1 MPIQAAQYLRMSTE
15 SQRYSLVNQ
24 AAAIAAFALHDG
36 YEIVSTYEDAGKSG
50 VTFEKREGLKS
61 LLSDVVT
68 GAAEYTV
75 ILVLDV
81 SRWGRFQDPDQAA
94 FHEYTCRA
102 AGVDVKYVG
111 EQFDYGPS
119 GSIMKQLKRV
129 MAGEYSRELSAKVK
143 HAKRRNAALGLHQG
157 GACPFGVARL
167 EVRPDGSPV
176 RVLARGER
184 KSRPE
189 NILRYVHGDPD
200 EIALVKR
207 VFQLY
212 LDRGMRA
219 ADIGRR
225 LATEGHIWTDGQPI
239 TSQQV
244 RRVLS
249 CELLTGKLVS
259 GKEEHFLGG
268 RREKRPRSEWRSTK
282 VFAPIISQ
290 ARFRAAEQRRMTL
303 GGVVRRAND
312 EALLAALCK
321 ARKMHGPLTLRIVDQ
336 SKHCPGSTNY
346 ERAFGSFGRA
356 LELIGEKAPR
366 NYLGGQLGHRIPEA
380 SLIDAMRRLEDRHGF
395 VSASLLRAAPDAPPS
410 QTYIKAFG
418 SLKAA
423 CHVAGVATRSTRKI
437 IIPAAKPWRDQH
449 LTSLH
454 RKQLTLA
461 STSAPHP

>member
-1 MPIQAAQYLRMSTE
+1 MSVQAAQYLRMSTE

-24 AAAIAAFALHDG
+24 AAAIASFALQEG
-36 YEIVSTYEDAGKSG
+36 YEVVATYEDAGKSG
-50 VTFEKREGLKS
+50 VTFEKREGLKA

-94 FHEYTCRA
+94 FHEFTCRA
-102 AGVDVKYVG
+102 AGVEVRYVG

-157 GACPFGVARL
+157 GPCPFGVARL
-167 EVRPDGSPV
+167 EERPDGSPV

-189 NILRYVHGDPD
+189 NTLRYVHGTPE

-207 VFQLY
+207 IFDLY
-212 LDRGMRA
+212 LIRKMRA
-219 ADIGRR
+219 AEIAR
-225 LATEGHIWTDGQPI
+225 LLTAEGHTWTDDRSI
-239 TSQQV
+239 TFQQV
-244 RRVLS
+244 RRVLT
-249 CELLTGKLVS
+249 CDLLTGRLVS

-268 RREKRPRSEWRSTK
+268 RREKRPRSEWRFTK

-290 ARFRAAEQRRMTL
+290 ARFRAAEQRRISL
-303 GGVVRRAND
+303 DGVIRRTND
-312 EALLAALCK
+312 GALLKALRK
-321 ARKMHGPLTLRIVDQ
+321 AREAHGPLTIRIVDQ
-336 SKHCPGSTNY
+336 SKHCPNATNY
-346 ERAFGSFGRA
+346 ERAFGSFGLA

-380 SLIDAMRRLEDRHGF
+380 DLIDAMRQLEDRHGY
-395 VSASLLRAAPDAPPS
+395 VSANLLRTAPDAPPS
-410 QTYIKAFG
+410 QTYIKTFG

-423 CHVAGVATRSTRKI
+423 CHAAGVATRSTRKI
-437 IIPAAKPWRDQH
+437 IIPADKPWRDEAI
-449 LTSLH
+449 SS
-454 RKQLTLA
+454 RV
-461 STSAPHP
+461 

>member
-1 MPIQAAQYLRMSTE
+1 MPIRAAQYLRMSTE

-24 AAAIAAFALHDG
+24 AAAIASFALQEG
-36 YEIVSTYEDAGKSG
+36 YEVVATYEDAGKSG
-50 VTFEKREGLKS
+50 VTFEKREGLKA

-94 FHEYTCRA
+94 FHEFTCRA

-157 GACPFGVARL
+157 GPCPFGVARL
-167 EVRPDGSPV
+167 EERPDGSPV

-189 NILRYVHGDPD
+189 NILRYVQGTPE
-200 EIALVKR
+200 EIVLVKR
-207 VFQLY
+207 IFDLY
-212 LDRGMRA
+212 LIRKMRA
-219 ADIGRR
+219 AEIAR
-225 LATEGHIWTDGQPI
+225 LLTAEGHTWTDGQSI
-239 TSQQV
+239 TFQQV
-244 RRVLS
+244 RRVLT
-249 CELLTGKLVS
+249 CDLLTGRLVS

-268 RREKRPRSEWRSTK
+268 RREKRPRSEWRFTK
-282 VFAPIISQ
+282 VFAPIISP
-290 ARFRAAEQRRMTL
+290 ARFRAAEQRRISL
-303 GGVVRRAND
+303 GGVMRRAD
-312 EALLAALCK
+312 DGALLKALRK
-321 ARKMHGPLTLRIVDQ
+321 AREAHGPLTIRIVDK
-336 SKHCPGSTNY
+336 SKHCPKATNY

-366 NYLGGQLGHRIPEA
+366 NSLGGQLGHRIPEA
-380 SLIDAMRRLEDRHGF
+380 DLIDAMRQLEGRHGY
-395 VSASLLRAAPDAPPS
+395 VSANLLRTAPNVPPS

-418 SLKAA
+418 SLRAA
-423 CHVAGVATRSTRKI
+423 CHAAGVATRSTRKI
-437 IIPAAKPWRDQH
+437 IIPADKPWREEAIPSRVLKH
-449 LTSLH
+449 I
-454 RKQLTLA
+454 
-461 STSAPHP
+461 

>member
-1 MPIQAAQYLRMSTE
+1 MPIRAAQYLRMSTE

-24 AAAIAAFALHDG
+24 AAVIASFALQEG
-36 YEIVSTYEDAGKSG
+36 YEVVATYEDAGKSG
-50 VTFEKREGLKS
+50 VTFDKREGLKA

-68 GAAEYTV
+68 GVAEYTV

-94 FHEYTCRA
+94 FHEFTCRA
-102 AGVDVKYVG
+102 AGVEVKYVG

-143 HAKRRNAALGLHQG
+143 HAKRRNSALGLHQG
-157 GACPFGVARL
+157 GPCPLGVARL
-167 EVRPDGSPV
+167 EERPDGSPV

-207 VFQLY
+207 IFDLY
-212 LDRGMRA
+212 LIRKMRA
-219 ADIGRR
+219 AEIGR
-225 LATEGHIWTDGQPI
+225 LLTAEGHTWTDGQPI
-239 TSQQV
+239 TFQQV

-249 CELLTGKLVS
+249 CDLMTGRLVS

-268 RREKRPRSEWRSTK
+268 RREKRPRGEWRLTK
-282 VFAPIISQ
+282 VFAPIISP
-290 ARFRAAEQRRMTL
+290 ARFRAAEQRRL
-303 GGVVRRAND
+303 SLDGVIRRGND
-312 EALLAALCK
+312 EALLKALRK
-321 ARKMHGPLTLRIVDQ
+321 AREAHGPLTIRIVNQ
-336 SKHCPGSTNY
+336 SNHCPASTNY

-366 NYLGGQLGHRIPEA
+366 NYLGGQLGHRIPEVG
-380 SLIDAMRRLEDRHGF
+380 LIDAMRRLEDRHGY
-395 VSASLLRAAPDAPPS
+395 VSANLLRAAPDAPPA

-437 IIPAAKPWRDQH
+437 IIPAANPWRD
-449 LTSLH
+449 
-454 RKQLTLA
+454 
-461 STSAPHP
+461 